1 VDAETEDDSFNDRL
15 AKLAAPM
22 LKVFQEPETMET
34 TLVKMQSV
42 ENASD
47 PWICEQCFG

>member
-34 TLVKMQSV
+34 MLVKMQS
-42 ENASD
+42 ND
-47 PWICEQCFG
+47 IC